1 MKRYLTYKDDKS
13 DKFWNIEVSGTS
25 FTVTYGKTG
34 TSGQTQTK
42 DFDSEEKCLKE
53 AQKLLSEKL
62 KKGYKEDW
70 KTYYGLIY
78 RLLGSKDL
86 VSAGKLCEQARPLIQ
101 SNSQKAELETLIG
114 RYFYELGEFQ
124 KAREHYL
131 MAIDANPKSY
141 TPYDH
146 YTILLMHEKDYAEA
160 MSMYRKMIDLFP
172 SFKTFPT
179 YGIATIYS
187 KLNDPEKAV
196 EWLSIFLKEREY
208 YHVFNHDDF
217 NDIRNSTVYK
227 TLFKKY
233 FFEIEDENYSPE
245 DIPES
250 EMNYFVIER
259 ENNDSY
265 PLLAWC
271 GDTGERYFSR
281 FQGKNFIAP
290 SDFELKL
297 RLGPPIPKK
306 YILVDYHSLPEPV
319 VSQRIKKV
327 IDQLPVCNINFIPAT
342 IDTQQE
348 TFSNYYV
355 LHVAKIQCL
364 DEKKSALTTR
374 PDGRISE
381 VDSIVLD
388 KMILKKIPFERRAIF
403 KMLYDIE
410 YYIIHERIVSEIQ
423 KISPKGIRFI
433 PVSEYKS
440 DSAFL

>member
-1 MKRYLTYKDDKS
+1 MTYYLTYQDDKS

-53 AQKLLSEKL
+53 AKKLLSEKL
-62 KKGYKEDW
+62 KKGYVEDW
-70 KTYYGLIY
+70 KTYHGLIY

-86 VSAGKLCEQARPLIQ
+86 ASVAKLCEQAKPLIQ
-101 SNSQKAELETLIG
+101 SNSQKAELETLTG

-131 MAIDANPKSY
+131 MAIDANPMNYSS
-141 TPYDH
+141 YDH
-146 YTILLMHEKDYAEA
+146 YTILLNHEKDYAEA
-160 MSMYRKMIDLFP
+160 MSMYGKMITLFP

-179 YGIATIYS
+179 YGIATLYS

-196 EWLSIFLKEREY
+196 AWLKTFLEERKS
-208 YHVFNHDDF
+208 YHLFNHDDF
-217 NDIRNSTVYK
+217 KDIKNSTVYK
-227 TLFKKY
+227 ALFKKY

-259 ENNDSY
+259 ENNDSH
-265 PLLAWC
+265 PLLSYYD
-271 GDTGERYFSR
+271 GISFFYR
-281 FQGKNFIAP
+281 FKGKNFIAP
-290 SDFELKL
+290 SDFKLKL
-297 RLGPPIPKK
+297 KLGAPIPKK
-306 YILVDYHSLPEPV
+306 YTLVDHHSLPEPV
-319 VSQRIKKV
+319 VSQRIKKI

-355 LHVAKIQCL
+355 LHVATIQCL
-364 DEKKSALTTR
+364 DEKKSALTIH
-374 PDGRISE
+374 PSGQIFE

-388 KMILKKIPFERRAIF
+388 KTILKKIPFERRAIF
-403 KMLYDIE
+403 KMSYGCD
-410 YYIIHERIVSEIQ
+410 YYIIHESIVSEIQ

-433 PVSEYKS
+433 SLSEYTS
-440 DSAFL
+440 SSAFE